1 MWTGI
6 EKGNYMEYK
15 QIKIKLD
22 WVRILENQI
31 YDLDNQKIIGI
42 NNEDYDLV
50 LNWKKQ

>member
-1 MWTGI
+1 
-6 EKGNYMEYK
+6 MEFK